1 MQNETDNQYE
11 YDDEDYDYE
20 PRNIR
25 NFIKICRLCDNLKL
39 RHSLIDYK
47 ICIYCKN
54 EILAL
59 KNSFMLS
66 NIARLY
72 KKKKRLECKRNVV
85 IALSKLNIGI
95 GAGIH
100 QQILDYIL

>member
-1 MQNETDNQYE
+1 MQNQTDNQYE
-11 YDDEDYDYE
+11 YNDEDYDIE

-39 RHSLIDYK
+39 RHSLVDYK
-47 ICIYCKN
+47 ICIFCKN

-59 KNSFMLS
+59 KNTFMLS
-66 NIARLY
+66 YIARWY
-72 KKKKRLECKRNVV
+72 KRQKRLEAKRNVV
-85 IALSKLNIGI
+85 IALSNLNIGI